1 MTTSD
6 ASSVPTAADIGRRLA
21 AERERLGMS
30 LCDVGRRLGID
41 HSTYATMERGRDVR
55 ASTLVRLAMIGY
67 DLRKII
73 PEAFGAGGRKRRLS
87 DG

>member
-1 MTTSD
+1 MPTPD
-6 ASSVPTAADIGRRLA
+6 VPSVPTADVIGRRLA

-30 LCDVGRRLGID
+30 LRDAGRRLGVD

-67 DLRKII
+67 DLRRII
-73 PEAFGAGGRKRRLS
+73 PEAFKTGGLREER
-87 DG
+87 